1 MTGWRPSARR
11 RRCKPPRYCWQ
22 LVCILPRLSS
32 NIVADRGW
40 LSWQHYRCNRDCK
53 TDPENCFSETLI
65 KRTADL
71 MVSEGFKDAGY
82 TYVNM

>member
-1 MTGWRPSARR
+1 
-11 RRCKPPRYCWQ
+11 
-22 LVCILPRLSS
+22 LSS

-71 MVSEGFKDAGY
+71 MVWEGYKDAGY
-82 TYVNM
+82 LRQHVSSATPQMHAEGPSALAPVLEQC

>member
-1 MTGWRPSARR
+1 MLARSGLHSSESAG
-11 RRCKPPRYCWQ
+11 
-22 LVCILPRLSS
+22 
-32 NIVADRGW
+32 NIVSDRGW

-53 TDPENCFSETLI
+53 TDPENCFSEKLI

-71 MVSEGFKDAGY
+71 MVSEGYKDAGY

>member
-1 MTGWRPSARR
+1 M
-11 RRCKPPRYCWQ
+11 
-22 LVCILPRLSS
+22 SS